1 MSPLDRFRVLSD
13 EVSALSDG
21 FTPAAA
27 ALSENAVVPCLPAAE
42 RLRLHSRQLSALTEI
57 ETAVSVH
64 VYRGISDQGRL
75 AMVLPL
81 ALLPRHPAF
90 LSYRGRVLSLMLI
103 VARNNLGR

>member
-1 MSPLDRFRVLSD
+1 MAKLP
-13 EVSALSDG
+13 
-21 FTPAAA
+21 
-27 ALSENAVVPCLPAAE
+27 ENAVVPYLPAAE
-42 RLRLHSRQLSALTEI
+42 RLRLHPRHSPALTEI

-75 AMVLPL
+75 VAALPL